1 LLRKVQDIIFRSQ
14 QFQQLLAHLALLKEG
29 NTLVVHNSAGSQ
41 ISFAISKIFLEQ
53 PTHVFVVASD
63 QAKAQQIFDDCSLL
77 SGKENVVI
85 VSEIPRY
92 HDSILLDAAE
102 HHIESLRRLQQK
114 TPLIV
119 ITHPRALATKLPSPN
134 SVSQNKIE
142 LNVNEE
148 YSFESLTKKLQQWNF
163 DTVDFVSDYGEY
175 SVRGGI
181 VDVFSYAGSAPIRIE
196 FFGDEVISMREFD
209 ILSQRSIKEMKSVI
223 LVPNVLQTST
233 EQTLCT
239 SSFFDYLQ
247 TSSILVFEEPTFI
260 QKEVE
265 EQYSTN
271 ERDFFSWSE
280 LKEDFVYFPNVHFS
294 QITSSEIQRGIN
306 FHSTTQPS
314 FNSSLKELIRNLR
327 EKAQESYKIFL
338 VSSSTQEKKRLEE
351 LLSIV
356 DEENED
362 VEKEQFVSVFSKVEF
377 LSESVHSGFVFP
389 SAKLVLYTEHEIFGR
404 LKRNER
410 ITRTKFRGMLPR
422 ELLQLKRGDFVTHVD
437 YGVGKFA
444 GLQKI
449 STSRGTQEVAK
460 ILYRD
465 DDALYVNINYLS
477 RIQKYSSKDG
487 HTPALTKLGGR
498 EWENIKSRAKKRIK
512 DIARELI
519 QLYAK
524 RTLKQGFA
532 FSSDTT
538 YQKELEASFMYEDTP
553 DQLRTTIEIKKDME
567 SSVPMDRLICGDVG
581 FGKTEVAIRAAF
593 KAVMDKKQV
602 AVLVPTTILALQHS
616 RTFDD
621 RLQKYAVRVEN
632 ITRFKT
638 SKEQKKILEEGKEGK
653 IDVLIG
659 THRLLSDDVK
669 FRDVGLLI
677 IDEEHR
683 FGVSAKE
690 KLRQRKENVDTLTL
704 TATPIP
710 RTLQFSL
717 LGVRDLSLLET
728 PPKNRLPV
736 ITSICQFDRTIIRDA
751 IVNELHRGGQIY
763 FVNDHVNDME
773 TIIARLREYVPEARF
788 GIAHGQ
794 MEGHELERTMID
806 FWEKKFDVLV
816 CTKIIESGLDIPNV
830 NTIIINRAHHFGMAE
845 LYQIRGRVGRS
856 HVQAYAYLITPP
868 LSLLPKATLRR
879 LQSLHEFTELGSGFH
894 LAMRDFEIRGA
905 GNMLGAEQS
914 GFIVEMGFEMYQQIL
929 QEAVS
934 ELQQAEF
941 SDLFQN
947 KVQLSEKRKDVIIE
961 TDMETV
967 IPKHYIES
975 DAERFDVYRRLANV
989 KKESELQTIH
999 EELEDRFG
1007 SFPHEVN
1014 NLFTLIELRLVA
1026 ATVGI
1031 TKIDVENCALVLE
1044 FPEQSDTSFYNG
1056 EIFQTILHNVSR
1068 NNKIKL
1074 YQSEN
1079 NLRLETQMKCSEDN
1093 VQKIM
1098 NAKNFVLSLIK
1109 A

>member
-14 QFQQLLAHLALLKEG
+14 QFQQLLEHISLLKEG
-29 NTLVVHNSAGSQ
+29 NTLVVHNAAGSL
-41 ISFAISKIFLEQ
+41 ISFAIAKIFLGY
-53 PTHVFVVASD
+53 PTHILVVASD
-63 QAKAQQIFDDCSLL
+63 QVKAQQIFDDCSLL
-77 SGKENVVI
+77 SGKENVLLF
-85 VSEIPRY
+85 SEMLRY
-92 HDSILLDAAE
+92 HDSVLLDATE
-102 HHIESLRRLQQK
+102 NHIELLRRLQQQ
-114 TPLIV
+114 TPLIL
-119 ITHPRALATKLPSPN
+119 IIHPRALATKLPSPN
-134 SVSQNKIE
+134 SVLQNNIE
-142 LNVNEE
+142 LNINEE
-148 YSFESLTKKLQQWNF
+148 FTFETLTSKLQQWNF
-163 DTVDFVSDYGEY
+163 EKVDFVTASGEY

-181 VDVFSYAGSAPIRIE
+181 VDVFSYAAAAPMRVE
-196 FFGDEVISMREFD
+196 FFGDEIVSMREFD
-209 ILSQRSIKEMKSVI
+209 VLSQRSIKEMKSVI
-223 LVPNVLQTST
+223 LMPNVLQTST
-233 EQTLCT
+233 EQSLFT
-239 SSFFDYLQ
+239 SAVFDYLQ
-247 TSSILVFEEPTFI
+247 TSSILVFDEPTLI
-260 QKEVE
+260 QKEIE
-265 EQYSTN
+265 EQYSAN
-271 ERDFFSWSE
+271 ERDFFSWNE
-280 LKEDFVYFPNVHFS
+280 LKENFVYFPNVHVPQFHSS
-294 QITSSEIQRGIN
+294 QSERSIN
-306 FHSTTQPS
+306 FHSMAQPS
-314 FNSSLKELIRNLR
+314 FNGSLKELIRNLR
-327 EKAQESYKIFL
+327 EKTQESYKIFL
-338 VSSSTQEKKRLEE
+338 ASSSTQEKKRLEE
-351 LLSIV
+351 LLRIG
-356 DEENED
+356 DEENIESTN
-362 VEKEQFVSVFSKVEF
+362 KQTVSELSNVEF
-377 LSESVHSGFVFP
+377 LGESIHAGFDIP
-389 SAKLVLYTEHEIFGR
+389 SATLVLYTEHEIFGR
-404 LKRNER
+404 RKRNER
-410 ITRTKFRGMLPR
+410 ISRMKFRGMLPR
-422 ELLQLKRGDFVTHVD
+422 ELLQLQRGDFVTHID

-449 STSRGTQEVAK
+449 STSGGTQEVAK

-487 HTPALTKLGGR
+487 HTPTLTKLGGR
-498 EWENIKSRAKKRIK
+498 EWENVKTRAKKRIN
-512 DIARELI
+512 DIARELM

-524 RTLKQGFA
+524 RTMKQGFA

-538 YQKELEASFMYEDTP
+538 WQNEMEASFIYEDTH
-553 DQLRTTIEIKKDME
+553 DQLRATVEIKKDME

-616 RTFDD
+616 RTFND

-638 SKEQKKILEEGKEGK
+638 AKEQKKILEDVQEGK

-659 THRLLSDDVK
+659 THRLLSDDVE

-690 KLRQRKENVDTLTL
+690 KLRQRKEHVDTLTL

-728 PPKNRLPV
+728 PPKNRLPI
-736 ITSICQFDRTIIRDA
+736 ITSICQFDRAIIRDA
-751 IVNELHRGGQIY
+751 IVHELHRGGQIY

-794 MEGHELERTMID
+794 MEGHELEKTMIN

-856 HVQAYAYLITPP
+856 NIQAYAYLLTPP
-868 LSLLPKATLRR
+868 LSLLPKTTLRR

-914 GFIVEMGFEMYQQIL
+914 GFINEMGFEMYQQIV
-929 QEAVS
+929 QETVS

-941 SDLFQN
+941 RNVFHT
-947 KVQLSEKRKDVIIE
+947 KTQLSEKRKDVIIE

-967 IPKHYIES
+967 IPKHYMES
-975 DAERFDVYRRLANV
+975 DAERFDVYRRLAVAQN
-989 KKESELQTIH
+989 ESALRAIR
-999 EELEDRFG
+999 EELLDRFG
-1007 SFPHEVN
+1007 SFPSEVQ
-1014 NLFTLIELRLVA
+1014 NLFELIELRLA
-1026 ATVGI
+1026 AAAIGL
-1031 TKIDVENCALVLE
+1031 TKIDLRNGTLVLE
-1044 FPEQSDTSFYNG
+1044 FPEQRDSDFYDG
-1056 EIFQTILHNVSR
+1056 EIFQTILRTASR
-1068 NNKIKL
+1068 NSTVKFYEAEKK
-1074 YQSEN
+1074 
-1079 NLRLETQMKCSEDN
+1079 LRLETSVKFSEDN
-1093 VQKIM
+1093 AQRILY
-1098 NAKNFVLSLIK
+1098 ARNFVSSLIK
-1109 A
+1109 E